1 MLHQSGDDIGP
12 TVVVMVKHALA
23 VVVSASFLILGLG
36 SVTQATSKFTS
47 CDQMHKV
54 YKYGVARDKASQ
66 SRAVKEGMFRPAL
79 KPSVYAASYKT
90 LDRDKD
96 GVMCEVPR

>member
-1 MLHQSGDDIGP
+1 MTCFLALF
-12 TVVVMVKHALA
+12 VVMLKRTVISLA
-23 VVVSASFLILGLG
+23 CASIFCLGLSG
-36 SVTQATSKFTS
+36 LAEATTKFTS

-54 YKYGVARDKASQ
+54 FKYGIAKDKRSQERDV
-66 SRAVKEGMFRPAL
+66 RACMYRPAL
-79 KPSVYAASYKT
+79 KPTVYAASYKT

>member
-1 MLHQSGDDIGP
+1 MKRTIRFTAAG
-12 TVVVMVKHALA
+12 VVAFGLLA
-23 VVVSASFLILGLG
+23 WSPSAPSAS
-36 SVTQATSKFTS
+36 QRFTS

-54 YKYGVARDKASQ
+54 FKYGIAKDQKSQ
-66 SRAVKEGMFRPAL
+66 KRAVKEGMYRPSL

-96 GVMCEVPR
+96 GVMCEVPK